1 MSTVSSTSSSSS
13 STTTTS
19 TSTSTD
25 YSDFDTSELVEA
37 KLSSRYTRLD
47 SLNTEVS
54 DNETKIAAYQDM
66 QDKLQ
71 DVTDTLAALRGD
83 TSSTGKTEDVF
94 RDRTT
99 YLSSSNSSTA
109 STYMSASVDEGT
121 DLGSHTITISQV
133 ATSNILT
140 TTAQTSKSDALGWS
154 GTIKLGT
161 GSGSSA
167 TSASINITSSMSL
180 ADIADDINN
189 EQSTSGVKAS
199 VMKVSDSEYQLV
211 LTSTE
216 TGQTITASDTTG
228 SVLSSNLG
236 LINSTTGAI
245 VSDMVL
251 QDAQNAEFTVDGVS
265 ITRTSN
271 DIDDVLDGV
280 TLHLYSAP
288 SSDTTLTLEI
298 DNDLTA
304 INTAITDFVTA
315 YNTFRDFV
323 ISNQNTAS
331 DGTADSEATL
341 FGDSTLRSIA
351 QSVQSILS
359 SSVDEQSL
367 ALLGIT
373 FDSDNK
379 LEIDTTTLENALED
393 DLDAVQTLFSY
404 TMTSSSGD
412 LGLVR
417 HPDKDMSFT
426 INITVD
432 SSGALSGASIGT
444 DSSMFTIS
452 GSTIKGVEGTDYE
465 GLTMVFTGSTAKSIT
480 VELSQGIADQLYN
493 SMDAVS
499 NEDDG
504 TLTDLIN
511 SLQET
516 NEDLDDRISALEDS
530 ISSYKSSLTS
540 LYANMASKIATASNT
555 IDLLKALLNS
565 GSDS

>member
-1 MSTVSSTSSSSS
+1 MSTVSSTSSTSSSSS
-13 STTTTS
+13 STT
-19 TSTSTD
+19 STSTD
-25 YSDFDTSELVEA
+25 YTDFNTSDLVEA

-71 DVTDTLAALRGD
+71 AVTDTLAKLRGD
-83 TSSTGKTEDVF
+83 PSSTGKSSDVF

-121 DLGSHTITISQV
+121 EMGSHTITISQV
-133 ATSNILT
+133 AKANILS
-140 TTAQTSKSDALGWS
+140 TTAQTSEASALNWS
-154 GTIKLGT
+154 GVITLGT

-167 TSASINITSSMSL
+167 TSASINITTSMSL
-180 ADIADDINN
+180 ADIADAINN
-189 EQSTSGVKAS
+189 EKSTSGVSAS

-216 TGQTITASDTTG
+216 TGRTITASDTSG
-228 SVLSSNLG
+228 SVLSSKLG
-236 LINSTTGAI
+236 LISSTGTI

-251 QDAQNAEFTVDGVS
+251 QDAQSAKFTVDGVS

-288 SSDTTLTLEI
+288 SSDTTLTLEV
-298 DNDLTA
+298 DNDLSA
-304 INTAITDFVTA
+304 IKTAITDFVTA

-323 ISNQNTAS
+323 VTNQSTAS
-331 DGTADSEATL
+331 DGTANSDATL
-341 FGDSTLRSIA
+341 FGDSTLRSVA

-359 SSVDEQSL
+359 SAVDEQSL

-373 FDSDNK
+373 FDSDNN
-379 LEIDTTTLENALED
+379 LEVDETTLDNSLQD
-393 DLDAVQTLFSY
+393 NLDAVQSLFSY

-417 HPDKDMSFT
+417 HPSKDMSFT
-426 INITVD
+426 IDITVD
-432 SSGALSGASIGT
+432 ASGALSGASIGG
-444 DSSMFTIS
+444 DSSMFTVS
-452 GSTIKGVEGTDYE
+452 NGTITGVAGTDYE
-465 GLTMVFTGSTAKSIT
+465 GLTMVYTGTTAKSIT
-480 VELSQGIADQLYN
+480 VELSQGIADQLYTA
-493 SMDAVS
+493 MDAVS
-499 NEDDG
+499 NEDTG
-504 TLTDLIN
+504 SLTDLIN
-511 SLQET
+511 SLQSS
-516 NEDLDDRISALEDS
+516 NDDLDSRISSLEDS
-530 ISSYKSSLTS
+530 ISSYKSSLTT

-555 IDLLKALLNS
+555 ADLLKALLNANS
-565 GSDS
+565 SN

>member
-1 MSTVSSTSSSSS
+1 MSTVSSTSSTSSSSS

-19 TSTSTD
+19 TSTDYTD
-25 YSDFDTSELVEA
+25 FNTSDLVEA

-71 DVTDTLAALRGD
+71 AVTDTLAKLRGD
-83 TSSTGKTEDVF
+83 TSSTGKASDVF

-121 DLGSHTITISQV
+121 EMGSHTITISQV
-133 ATSNILT
+133 AKTNIVS
-140 TTAQTSKSDALGWS
+140 TTAQTSESSALNWS
-154 GTIKLGT
+154 GVITLGT

-167 TSASINITSSMSL
+167 TSASINITATMSL
-180 ADIADDINN
+180 ADIADAINN
-189 EQSTSGVKAS
+189 EKDTSGVKAS

-216 TGQTITASDTTG
+216 TGRTITASDTSG
-228 SVLSSNLG
+228 SVLSGNLG
-236 LINSTTGAI
+236 LIDSSGTI

-251 QDAQNAEFTVDGVS
+251 QDAQSAKFTVDGVS

-288 SSDTTLTLEI
+288 SSDTTLTLEV
-298 DNDLTA
+298 DNDLSAIKTA
-304 INTAITDFVTA
+304 VTDFVTA

-323 ISNQNTAS
+323 VTNQSTAS
-331 DGTADSEATL
+331 DGTANSDATL
-341 FGDSTLRSIA
+341 FGDSTLRSVA

-373 FDSDNK
+373 FDTDNK
-379 LEIDTTTLENALED
+379 LEVDETTLDNALQD
-393 DLDAVQTLFSY
+393 NLDAVQSLFSY

-417 HPDKDMSFT
+417 HPSKDMSFT
-426 INITVD
+426 IDITVD
-432 SSGALSGASIGT
+432 ASGALSGASIGG
-444 DSSMFTIS
+444 DSSMFTVS
-452 GSTIKGVEGTDYE
+452 NGTITGVAGTDYE
-465 GLTMVFTGSTAKSIT
+465 GLTMVYTGTTAKSIT
-480 VELSQGIADQLYN
+480 VELSQGIADQLYTA
-493 SMDAVS
+493 MDAVS
-499 NEDDG
+499 NEDTG
-504 TLTDLIN
+504 SLTDLIN
-511 SLQET
+511 SLQSS
-516 NEDLDDRISALEDS
+516 NDDLDSRISSLEDS
-530 ISSYKSSLTS
+530 ISSYKSSLTT

-555 IDLLKALLNS
+555 ADLLKALLNANS
-565 GSDS
+565 SN